1 MNVPL
6 GVRLTP
12 ILQMGKL
19 RPRGHCRLLPPGK
32 SQSPF
37 GSSFI
42 LINVSEPLQSSE
54 SGCMGAPGKIL
65 AHQSA
70 SPQGSRGEAEPPSL
84 RPGCQCWKKG
94 FLRGHRSILGTAGL
108 LLSRASRG
116 EKRVSCQY
124 GGRLGQWFPGQPLC
138 VPGYAHGHRRTG
150 THGDTR
156 AHSPALTHDVQED
169 VARSQ
174 DHLLPCGAVV
184 DAHVALVGAVVGD
197 ADLGQPAG
205 GTEEQNG
212 DPSSGAGSHSS

>member
-19 RPRGHCRLLPPGK
+19 RPRGHCRLLPPRK

-70 SPQGSRGEAEPPSL
+70 SPQGSRGEAEPRLPEARVSVL
-84 RPGCQCWKKG
+84 EEGVPERPQVNPGHGWPPALKG
-94 FLRGHRSILGTAGL
+94 KPRREEGL
-108 LLSRASRG
+108 LPVRRASG
-116 EKRVSCQY
+116 PVVS
-124 GGRLGQWFPGQPLC
+124 GPAPLRAW
-138 VPGYAHGHRRTG
+138 VRTRAQAHGHARRHQG
-150 THGDTR
+150 PQPRTH
-156 AHSPALTHDVQED
+156 P
-169 VARSQ
+169 
-174 DHLLPCGAVV
+174 
-184 DAHVALVGAVVGD
+184 
-197 ADLGQPAG
+197 
-205 GTEEQNG
+205 
-212 DPSSGAGSHSS
+212 